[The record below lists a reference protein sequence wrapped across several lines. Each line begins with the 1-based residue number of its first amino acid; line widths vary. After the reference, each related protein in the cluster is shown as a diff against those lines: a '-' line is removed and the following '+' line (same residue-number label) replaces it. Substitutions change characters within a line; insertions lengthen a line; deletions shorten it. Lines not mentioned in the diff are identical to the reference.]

1 MPNLLDPKG
10 QKGQGI
16 FSDNQRGAWHPN
28 ERGIIRDLIQ
38 NAVHLFFHRIEKDR
52 YCRLPDLDAAQL
64 SERIT
69 WGAHNIEESDS
80 FVMRFFGRFMRVARV
95 STERCSTASLRFM
108 SIDRFTELG
117 HYWPS
122 FGPLVDPSVPVW
134 DEQKFPIHPP
144 EGFTTRR
151 DSLRLLDCYNPVYY
165 CPPTE
170 TRTETYYETEYY
182 TERDSSTNSSIS
194 RSSSVQ
200 KTRQI
205 QVICSKCNGTSR
217 LEYARYLI
225 TTWKTHRPTVVSPHM
240 SMLEL
245 VEYAE
250 ETLYFRQPLVERG
263 VILRTDEVHAVGEE
277 PLRSEMC
284 RAGSRIAAKTESL
297 CKQIVELTKDRYV
310 YRADFIIGGLQAM
323 NIRFAFLRSRSGW
336 FFGKR
341 PEFHFPRVP
350 IGWAT
355 LATWLFLS
363 PLALLIWLAT
373 AAGML
378 VVLAWVLNGNPMPT
392 V

>member
-1 MPNLLDPKG
+1 
-10 QKGQGI
+10 
-16 FSDNQRGAWHPN
+16 
-28 ERGIIRDLIQ
+28 
-38 NAVHLFFHRIEKDR
+38 
-52 YCRLPDLDAAQL
+52 
-64 SERIT
+64 
-69 WGAHNIEESDS
+69 
-80 FVMRFFGRFMRVARV
+80 
-95 STERCSTASLRFM
+95 
-108 SIDRFTELG
+108 
-117 HYWPS
+117 
-122 FGPLVDPSVPVW
+122 
-134 DEQKFPIHPP
+134 
-144 EGFTTRR
+144 
-151 DSLRLLDCYNPVYY
+151 
-165 CPPTE
+165 
-170 TRTETYYETEYY
+170 
-182 TERDSSTNSSIS
+182 
-194 RSSSVQ
+194 
-200 KTRQI
+200 
-205 QVICSKCNGTSR
+205 
-217 LEYARYLI
+217 
-225 TTWKTHRPTVVSPHM
+225 
-240 SMLEL
+240 MLEL